1 MANAN
6 GWGDGASNNNIGWG
20 KGADNAI
27 GWGSVYSV
35 SEAGSTDIIG
45 TPAVDPDA
53 QAFITA
59 AAITDPTQQA
69 AINTLV
75 VDLKGYNIWT
85 KMKAIYPFVGSTAS
99 QHKWNLKDPR
109 DLDAAFRLVFSGGWT
124 HSANGALPNGTN
136 AFADTKLTP
145 STNLI
150 SGNVH
155 ASIYN
160 RTNTIGNKADLS
172 CSSAPDVEMSIL
184 SRFTGD
190 VAYPIIGG
198 FQFPTYSN
206 NDSRG
211 FWAINRQNTSNIQYY
226 NRNTKVVDA
235 LQTNGMPTNSI
246 YIGAANVFSGTTRYS
261 DRQIAFSSIGE
272 GFNATESAN
281 FYTAVQA
288 FQTALNRNV

>member
-1 MANAN
+1 MSYYSLISLMPKTS
-6 GWGDGASNNNIGWG
+6 AS
-20 KGADNAI
+20 
-27 GWGSVYSV
+27 
-35 SEAGSTDIIG
+35 
-45 TPAVDPDA
+45 PFDPDA

-75 VDLKGYNIWT
+75 TDLKGYNIWT
-85 KMKAIYPFVGSTAS
+85 KMKAVYPMVGGTAAT
-99 QHKWNLKDPR
+99 HKWNLKDPR

-124 HSANGALPNGTN
+124 HSSNGALPNGTN
-136 AFADTKLTP
+136 AYADTKLTP

-160 RTNTIGNKADLS
+160 RTNTVGNKADLS
-172 CSSAPDVEMSIL
+172 CSSAPNVEISIL

-198 FQFPTYSN
+198 AQYPTYSN

-235 LQTNGMPTNSI
+235 IQTNAMPTNSI

-261 DRQIAFSSIGE
+261 DRQIAFGSIGE
-272 GFNATESAN
+272 GLNATEAAN
-281 FYTAVQA
+281 FYTAVQT
-288 FQTALNRNV
+288 FQTTLARQV